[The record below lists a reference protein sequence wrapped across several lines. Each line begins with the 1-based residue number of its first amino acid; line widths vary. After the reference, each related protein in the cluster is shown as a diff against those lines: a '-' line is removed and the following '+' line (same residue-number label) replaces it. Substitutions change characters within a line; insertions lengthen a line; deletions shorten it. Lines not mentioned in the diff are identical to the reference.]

1 MSKEDGLELL
11 QSSIILMVVFMLVN
25 YIALKVNSLSSI
37 FLSVTNSVEYKYV
50 KYNNSKLWET
60 SPGFLLSASLYLS
73 DFLYIQLP
81 DKK

>member
-25 YIALKVNSLSSI
+25 YTVLKVNFLSSI
-37 FLSVTNSVEYKYV
+37 LSLTNSVECKYV
-50 KYNNSKLWET
+50 KCNNSKLWET
-60 SPGFLLSASLYLS
+60 LPGFLLSAFLYLS
-73 DFLYIQLP
+73 NFLYIQLP

>member
-25 YIALKVNSLSSI
+25 YIVLKVNSLSSI

-50 KYNNSKLWET
+50 KCNNSKLWET
-60 SPGFLLSASLYLS
+60 SPGFLLSASLCLS